1 MYWYGMQML
10 IDKENSSRDKIVKP
24 DFSTKTGRE
33 FLAFYLQTKFKQI
46 LSYDKKTEHP
56 VFKEVNPNF
65 ISKFSRR
72 LIECPNKKFLIGVTG
87 ESASGKTTICKQI
100 KKTSDNLNFPLEFL
114 SIDNY
119 FNDISELIKKYGDFD
134 SLRDNGYDVD
144 SPESFQLDLL
154 KEDLIKLSN
163 GENILA
169 PEYLING
176 TGVSVPKS
184 IPIYSEKIIIVE
196 GMAAMYK
203 DIKDLL
209 DVKIY
214 IDIDPKIQKKWFMER
229 ASKRNQS
236 EENALKHWDY
246 VGQAAEKYIRP
257 SKAESDIII
266 NGASSLEYFSQ
277 IIEFIHTATNS
288 FMS

>member
-1 MYWYGMQML
+1 MQML
-10 IDKENSSRDKIVKP
+10 IDKENNSKDKIIKP

-46 LSYDKKTEHP
+46 LSYDKKTENP
-56 VFKEVNPNF
+56 IFKEINPNF

-72 LIECPNKKFLIGVTG
+72 LIENPNKKFLIGVTG

-100 KKTSDNLNFPLEFL
+100 KKTSSDLKFPLEYL

-119 FNDISELIKKYGDFD
+119 FNDISHLISKYGTFD
-134 SLRDNGYDVD
+134 ALRDNGYDVD
-144 SPESFQLDLL
+144 SPENFQLELL
-154 KEDLIKLSN
+154 KEDLTKLSD
-163 GENILA
+163 GENIKA

-176 TGVSVPKS
+176 TGISVPAS
-184 IPIYSEKIIIVE
+184 IPISSEKFILVE

-203 DIKDLL
+203 DIKDLF

-236 EENALKHWDY
+236 EENAIKHWDY
-246 VGQAAEKYIRP
+246 VCKAAEKYIKP
-257 SKAESDIII
+257 SKSEADIII

-277 IIEFIHTATNS
+277 IIEFIHTATNCFIS
-288 FMS
+288 

>member
-1 MYWYGMQML
+1 MQML
-10 IDKENSSRDKIVKP
+10 IDKENKSNDKIIKP

-46 LSYDKKTEHP
+46 LAYDKKNPTP
-56 VFKEVNPNF
+56 IFKEINPNF

-72 LIECPNKKFLIGVTG
+72 LIENPNKKFLIGITG

-100 KKTSDNLNFPLEFL
+100 KRTSETFNLPIEFL

-119 FNDISELIKKYGDFD
+119 FNDISELIKQYGDFD
-134 SLRDNGYDVD
+134 TLRDNGYDVD
-144 SPESFQLDLL
+144 SPENFQLDLL
-154 KEDLIKLSN
+154 KEDLLKLSN
-163 GENILA
+163 GINIKA

-176 TGVSVPKS
+176 TGISVPAS
-184 IPIYSEKIIIVE
+184 IPINAQKFILVE

-203 DIKDLL
+203 DIKDVF

-214 IDIDPKIQKKWFMER
+214 IDIDSKIQRKWFLER

-236 EENALKHWDY
+236 EENALKHWEY
-246 VGQAAEKYIRP
+246 VCDAAEKYIRP
-257 SKAESDIII
+257 SKGDADIII
-266 NGASSLEYFSQ
+266 NGASSLDYFSQ
-277 IIEFIHTATNS
+277 IIEYIYAATNCFTS
-288 FMS
+288 

>member
-1 MYWYGMQML
+1 MQML
-10 IDKENSSRDKIVKP
+10 IDKENTSKDKIIKP

-46 LSYDKKTEHP
+46 LAHDRKTERP
-56 VFKEVNPNF
+56 VFKEINPNF

-72 LIECPNKKFLIGVTG
+72 LIENPSKKILIGVTG

-100 KKTSDNLNFPLEFL
+100 KKTSIELNFPLEFL

-119 FNDISELIKKYGDFD
+119 FNDISDLIKKYGTFD
-134 SLRDNGYDVD
+134 ALRDNGYDVD
-144 SPESFQLDLL
+144 SPESFQLELL
-154 KEDLIKLSN
+154 KDDLTQLAN
-163 GENILA
+163 GNDIMA

-184 IPIYSEKIIIVE
+184 IPIKSQKIILVE

-203 DIKDLL
+203 DIKDLF

-214 IDIDPKIQKKWFMER
+214 IDIDRKTQKRWFMER
-229 ASKRNQS
+229 ATKRNQTQ
-236 EENALKHWDY
+236 ENALKHWEY
-246 VGQAAEKYIRP
+246 VDVAAGKYIRP
-257 SKAESDIII
+257 SKSDADIII
-266 NGASSLEYFSQ
+266 NGASSLDYFSQ
-277 IIEFIHTATNS
+277 IIEFIHAATNCFVS
-288 FMS
+288 

>member
-1 MYWYGMQML
+1 ML
-10 IDKENSSRDKIVKP
+10 IDRENNSNDKIIKP

-46 LSYDKKTEHP
+46 LSYDKKSDTP

-72 LIECPNKKFLIGVTG
+72 LIENPKKKFLIGVTG

-100 KKTSDNLNFPLEFL
+100 KKTSCSLNFPLEFL

-119 FNDISELIKKYGDFD
+119 FNDISDLIKKYGSFD
-134 SLRDNGYDVD
+134 ALRDNGYDVD
-144 SPESFQLDLL
+144 SPESFQLELL
-154 KEDLIKLSN
+154 KEDLINLSN
-163 GENILA
+163 GIDIKA

-184 IPIYSEKIIIVE
+184 IPISSEKFILVE

-209 DVKIY
+209 DIKIY
-214 IDIDPKIQKKWFMER
+214 IDIDSKIQKKWFMDR

-236 EENALKHWDY
+236 EENALKHWAY
-246 VGQAAEKYIRP
+246 VCNAAEKYIRP
-257 SKAESDIII
+257 AKTDADIII
-266 NGASSLEYFSQ
+266 NGASSLTYFSQ
-277 IIEFIHTATNS
+277 IIEFIHAATNS
-288 FMS
+288 FTA

>member
-1 MYWYGMQML
+1 ML
-10 IDKENSSRDKIVKP
+10 TDNEFTTKDKIIKP

-46 LSYDKKTEHP
+46 LSYDKKAERP
-56 VFKEVNPNF
+56 IFKDINPNF

-72 LIECPNKKFLIGVTG
+72 LIENPQKKFLIGVTG
-87 ESASGKTTICKQI
+87 ESASGKTTICKHI
-100 KKTSDNLNFPLEFL
+100 KKTSEKLNFPLEFL

-119 FNDISELIKKYGDFD
+119 FNDISDLIKQYGTFD
-134 SLRDNGYDVD
+134 ALRDNGYDVD
-144 SPESFQLDLL
+144 SPDSFQLDIL
-154 KEDLIKLSN
+154 KEDLIKLSH
-163 GENILA
+163 GINIKA

-176 TGVSVPKS
+176 TGISVPNS
-184 IPIYSEKIIIVE
+184 IPIHSEKFILVE

-203 DIKDLL
+203 DIKDVF

-214 IDIDPKIQKKWFMER
+214 IDIDPKIQKKWFIER

-236 EENALKHWDY
+236 EENALKHWEY
-246 VGQAAEKYIRP
+246 VRIAAEKYIRP
-257 SKAESDIII
+257 SKSEADIII
-266 NGASSLEYFSQ
+266 NGASSLDYFSQ

-288 FMS
+288 FIS

>member
-1 MYWYGMQML
+1 MQML
-10 IDKENSSRDKIVKP
+10 IDKENSSKDKIIKP

-46 LSYDKKTEHP
+46 LSYDKKIGNP
-56 VFKEVNPNF
+56 VFKEINPNF

-72 LIECPNKKFLIGVTG
+72 LIEHPKKRILIGVTG

-100 KKTSDNLNFPLEFL
+100 KKTSVELDFPLEFL

-119 FNDISELIKKYGDFD
+119 FNDISDLIKKYGTFD
-134 SLRDNGYDVD
+134 ALRDNGYDVD

-154 KEDLIKLSN
+154 KEDLTKLSE
-163 GENILA
+163 GEDILA

-176 TGVSVPKS
+176 TGISVPKS
-184 IPIYSEKIIIVE
+184 IPIHSQKFILVE

-203 DIKDLL
+203 DIKDIF

-214 IDIDPKIQKKWFMER
+214 IDIDKKIQKKWFLER
-229 ASKRNQS
+229 AETQ
-236 EENALKHWDY
+236 ENARKHWQY
-246 VGQAAEKYIRP
+246 VDVAAGKYIRP
-257 SKAESDIII
+257 SKADADIII
-266 NGASSLEYFSQ
+266 NGAASLDYFSQ
-277 IIEFIHTATNS
+277 IIEYIHAVTNCFVS
-288 FMS
+288 

>member
-1 MYWYGMQML
+1 MQML
-10 IDKENSSRDKIVKP
+10 IDKENKSNDKIIKP

-46 LSYDKKTEHP
+46 ISYDKKNPTP
-56 VFKEVNPNF
+56 IIKEINPNF

-72 LIECPNKKFLIGVTG
+72 LIENPNKKFLIGISG

-100 KKTSDNLNFPLEFL
+100 KKTSESLNLPIEFL

-134 SLRDNGYDVD
+134 TLRDSGYDVD
-144 SPESFQLDLL
+144 SPENFQLELL
-154 KEDLIKLSN
+154 KEDLLKLSS
-163 GENILA
+163 GVNIKA

-176 TGVSVPKS
+176 TGVSVPNS
-184 IPIYSEKIIIVE
+184 IPISSEKFILVE

-203 DIKDLL
+203 DIKDVF

-214 IDIDPKIQKKWFMER
+214 IDIDPKIQQKWFMER

-236 EENALKHWDY
+236 EENALKHWEY
-246 VGQAAEKYIRP
+246 VRNAAEKYIHP
-257 SKAESDIII
+257 AKSDADITI

-277 IIEFIHTATNS
+277 IIEYIYAATNCFIS
-288 FMS
+288 

>member
-1 MYWYGMQML
+1 MQML
-10 IDKENSSRDKIVKP
+10 IDRELNTKDKIIKP

-46 LSYDKKTEHP
+46 LSHDKKTEKP
-56 VFKEVNPNF
+56 IFKEINPNF

-72 LIECPNKKFLIGVTG
+72 LIENPHKKFLIGVSG

-100 KKTSDNLNFPLEFL
+100 KKTSNELNFPLEFL

-119 FNDISELIKKYGDFD
+119 FNDISDLIKKYGNFD
-134 SLRDNGYDVD
+134 ALRDNGYDVD

-154 KEDLIKLSN
+154 KEDLTKLAN
-163 GENILA
+163 GQDIMA

-176 TGVSVPKS
+176 TGISVPNS
-184 IPIYSEKIIIVE
+184 IPIQSKKFILVE

-203 DIKDLL
+203 DVKDLF

-246 VGQAAEKYIRP
+246 IGAAAEKYIRP
-257 SKAESDIII
+257 SKHEADIIV

-277 IIEFIHTATNS
+277 IIEFIHSATNCFIS
-288 FMS
+288 

>member
-1 MYWYGMQML
+1 MQML
-10 IDKENSSRDKIVKP
+10 IDKENQSQDKIVKP

-46 LSYDKKTEHP
+46 LSRDKKSDNP
-56 VFKEVNPNF
+56 VFKEINPNF

-72 LIECPNKKFLIGVTG
+72 LIENPNKKFLIGVSG

-100 KKTSDNLNFPLEFL
+100 KRTSDELNFPLEFL

-134 SLRDNGYDVD
+134 TLRDNGYDVD

-154 KEDLIKLSN
+154 KDDLTKLANGINIK
-163 GENILA
+163 A

-176 TGVSVPKS
+176 TGVSVPNS
-184 IPIYSEKIIIVE
+184 IPISAEKFILVE

-203 DIKDLL
+203 DIKDIF
-209 DVKIY
+209 DIKIF
-214 IDIDPKIQKKWFMER
+214 IDIDPKVQKKWFLER
-229 ASKRNQS
+229 ATKRNQS

-246 VGQAAEKYIRP
+246 VCDAAEKYIRP
-257 SKAESDIII
+257 SIPEADIII
-266 NGASSLEYFSQ
+266 NGASSLESFSQ
-277 IIEFIHTATNS
+277 IIEFIHAATNCFIS
-288 FMS
+288 

>member
-1 MYWYGMQML
+1 MQML
-10 IDKENSSRDKIVKP
+10 IDKEHSSKDKIIKP

-46 LSYDKKTEHP
+46 LAYDKKTESP
-56 VFKEVNPNF
+56 VFKEINPNF

-72 LIECPNKKFLIGVTG
+72 LIENPSKRILIGVTG

-100 KKTSDNLNFPLEFL
+100 KKTSNELQFPLEFL

-119 FNDISELIKKYGDFD
+119 FNDISDLIKKYGNFD
-134 SLRDNGYDVD
+134 ALRDNGYDVD

-154 KEDLIKLSN
+154 KNDLTKLSN
-163 GENILA
+163 GENIKA

-176 TGVSVPKS
+176 TGVSVPES
-184 IPIYSEKIIIVE
+184 IPISAEKFILVE

-203 DIKDLL
+203 DIRDLF

-246 VGQAAEKYIRP
+246 VGSAAEKYIRP
-257 SKAESDIII
+257 SKADADIII

-277 IIEFIHTATNS
+277 IIAFIHAATNCFVS
-288 FMS
+288 

>member
-1 MYWYGMQML
+1 MQML
-10 IDKENSSRDKIVKP
+10 IDKENNSKDKIIKP

-46 LSYDKKTEHP
+46 LQNDKKKENP
-56 VFKEVNPNF
+56 IFKEINPNF

-72 LIECPNKKFLIGVTG
+72 LIENPQKKFLIAVSG
-87 ESASGKTTICKQI
+87 ESASGKTTICKQV
-100 KKTSDNLNFPLEFL
+100 KKTSQELNFPLEFL

-119 FNDISELIKKYGDFD
+119 FNDISDLIKQYGSFD
-134 SLRDNGYDVD
+134 ALRDNGYDVD

-154 KEDLIKLSN
+154 KEHLTKLSN
-163 GENILA
+163 GENIKA

-176 TGVSVPKS
+176 TGISVKDS
-184 IPIYSEKIIIVE
+184 IPITSEKFILVE

-203 DIKDLL
+203 DIKDLF
-209 DVKIY
+209 DIKIY

-229 ASKRNQS
+229 AAKRNQDP
-236 EENALKHWDY
+236 ENALKHFKY
-246 VGQAAEKYIRP
+246 VNEAAEKYIRP
-257 SKAESDIII
+257 SKSEADIII

-277 IIEFIHTATNS
+277 IIEFIHTATNC
-288 FMS
+288 FITK

>member
-1 MYWYGMQML
+1 MQML
-10 IDKENSSRDKIVKP
+10 IDKQQNSKDKIIKP

-46 LSYDKKTEHP
+46 LQYDKKTERP
-56 VFKEVNPNF
+56 IFKEINPNF

-72 LIECPNKKFLIGVTG
+72 LIENPQKKFLIGVTG

-100 KKTSDNLNFPLEFL
+100 KKTSSDLNFPLEFL

-119 FNDISELIKKYGDFD
+119 FNDISELIKKYGSFD
-134 SLRDNGYDVD
+134 ALRDNGYDVD

-154 KEDLIKLSN
+154 KEDLTKLSN
-163 GENILA
+163 GQDIKA

-176 TGVSVPKS
+176 TGISVPNS
-184 IPIYSEKIIIVE
+184 IPISAEKFVLVE

-203 DIKDLL
+203 DIRDLF

-229 ASKRNQS
+229 AAKRNQDPQ
-236 EENALKHWDY
+236 NAEKHWEY
-246 VGQAAEKYIRP
+246 VGAAAEKYIRP
-257 SKAESDIII
+257 SKHDADIIV
-266 NGASSLEYFSQ
+266 NGASSLDYFSQ
-277 IIEFIHTATNS
+277 IIEFIHTATNCFIS
-288 FMS
+288 

>member
-1 MYWYGMQML
+1 MQML
-10 IDKENSSRDKIVKP
+10 IDKQQNSKDKIIKP

-46 LSYDKKTEHP
+46 LQYDKKTERP
-56 VFKEVNPNF
+56 IFKEINPNF

-72 LIECPNKKFLIGVTG
+72 LIENPQKKFLIGVSG

-100 KKTSDNLNFPLEFL
+100 KNTSAELNFPLEFL

-119 FNDISELIKKYGDFD
+119 FNDISELINKYGTFD
-134 SLRDNGYDVD
+134 ALRDHGYDVD

-163 GENILA
+163 GEDIKA

-176 TGVSVPKS
+176 TGVSVPNS
-184 IPIYSEKIIIVE
+184 IPISSEKFILVE

-203 DIKDLL
+203 DVRDLF

-214 IDIDPKIQKKWFMER
+214 IDIDPKLQKKWFMER
-229 ASKRNQS
+229 AAKRNQDPK
-236 EENALKHWDY
+236 NAQKHWEY
-246 VGQAAEKYIRP
+246 VGAAAEKYIRP
-257 SKAESDIII
+257 AIHEADIIV

-277 IIEFIHTATNS
+277 IIEFIHTATNC
-288 FMS
+288 FIA